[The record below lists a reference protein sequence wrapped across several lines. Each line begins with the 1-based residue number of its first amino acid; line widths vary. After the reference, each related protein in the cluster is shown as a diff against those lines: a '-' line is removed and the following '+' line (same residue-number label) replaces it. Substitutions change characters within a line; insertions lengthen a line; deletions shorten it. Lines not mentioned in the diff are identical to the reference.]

1 MKKISLLSGIA
12 SLLSKEQLLNV
23 LSYTNQKYKK
33 ADSVQNTMKK
43 NLSKGQKI
51 RSKNISYEAKQNK
64 KILLKEANRVK
75 KINPKIERKELAYE
89 LEIFSKNFPK
99 NGLSQS
105 YSEGY
110 IYKEILK

>member
-43 NLSKGQKI
+43 NLLS
-51 RSKNISYEAKQNK
+51 
-64 KILLKEANRVK
+64 LKDSLDSICHVAC
-75 KINPKIERKELAYE
+75 
-89 LEIFSKNFPK
+89 
-99 NGLSQS
+99 
-105 YSEGY
+105 
-110 IYKEILK
+110 